1 VDKEY
6 GMGIS
11 PKLLGD
17 GERVVVSTRTHA
29 KALVLPIVVFIV
41 ISGIAGFLSAMAS
54 GETWLMW
61 IVAAVALV
69 AMVMWVLRPF
79 LVWLTASYTVTDRRL
94 ITRRGVFTRVG
105 HDLPLRRINDVSYER
120 HLLDRLLGCGTLVI
134 SAASER
140 GQIRLP
146 DVPNVEQLHLTITE
160 LLFGDDGHSA
170 SDGGVDGGFGGGR
183 DRDTDP
189 RRR

>member
-1 VDKEY
+1 
-6 GMGIS
+6 MRIS

-29 KALVLPIVVFIV
+29 KALVVPIVIFIV
-41 ISGIAGFLSAMAS
+41 ISGLAGFLFAMAS

-61 IVAAVALV
+61 IIAAVALV
-69 AMVMWVLRPF
+69 AMIMWVLRPF
-79 LVWLTASYTVTDRRL
+79 LVWLTASYTVTNRRL
-94 ITRRGVFTRVG
+94 ITRRGVFTRLG

-120 HLLDRLLGCGTLVI
+120 QLLDRLLGCGTLVI

-146 DVPNVEQLHLTITE
+146 DVPNVERLHLTITE
-160 LLFGDDGHSA
+160 LLFGSGADGDDGAQERPS
-170 SDGGVDGGFGGGR
+170 GGAGGGAGG
-183 DRDTDP
+183 DKDP
-189 RRR
+189 GRR